1 LADTCGYKLPTNLQ
15 NFMQKDLTDV
25 KIFQNVLEGATF
37 LKHPEHG
44 VSINKLQ
51 YDIILCHG
59 TFKTTG
65 QAA

>member
-1 LADTCGYKLPTNLQ
+1 MQ